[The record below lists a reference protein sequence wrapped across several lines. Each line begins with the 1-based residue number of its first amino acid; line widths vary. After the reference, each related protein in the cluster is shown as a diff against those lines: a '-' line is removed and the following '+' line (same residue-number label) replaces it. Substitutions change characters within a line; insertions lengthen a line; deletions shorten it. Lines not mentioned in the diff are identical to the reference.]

1 VEGMKEL
8 TPEEMGWFLYLLNE
22 FELVDM
28 HLEFTGEKTNH
39 KTNPKEEES
48 GCDSNKF
55 DLGGLWT
62 KNVSVCI

>member
-28 HLEFTGEKTNH
+28 LLESQPLSSSFGYRAFKLAFWLNL
-39 KTNPKEEES
+39 
-48 GCDSNKF
+48 KF
-55 DLGGLWT
+55 LLLQQT
-62 KNVSVCI
+62 L

>member
-28 HLEFTGEKTNH
+28 HLEFTGEKQIIKQIQKKKKVAAILIN
-39 KTNPKEEES
+39 
-48 GCDSNKF
+48 
-55 DLGGLWT
+55 L
-62 KNVSVCI
+62 I